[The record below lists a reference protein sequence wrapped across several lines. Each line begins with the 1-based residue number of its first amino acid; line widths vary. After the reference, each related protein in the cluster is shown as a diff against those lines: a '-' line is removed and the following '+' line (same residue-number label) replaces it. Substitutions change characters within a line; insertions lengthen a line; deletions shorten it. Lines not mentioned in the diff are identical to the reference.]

1 MRYLKRN
8 AKFRKEKKFL
18 KFGKQKMVEI
28 WIGEK
33 NIDIEVSVQERVEV
47 NLHARRPSILSAH
60 YR

>member
-1 MRYLKRN
+1 MRIGYLKRN
-8 AKFRKEKKFL
+8 VKFRKEKKF
-18 KFGKQKMVEI
+18 GKQKKVKI

>member
-1 MRYLKRN
+1 
-8 AKFRKEKKFL
+8 
-18 KFGKQKMVEI
+18 MVEI